1 MRPGVA
7 PDGVPEDVATAT
19 DPNDP
24 NRKIGGTLIGGDLT
38 DEIRGLFKPTPAGW
52 WIAMGNIRPDTL
64 SRARGIGGRIIQ
76 GVDSS
81 HEWCVPTLLHL
92 GPEKDGRRTLTSAIP
107 AIYRDYQWQTPKEF
121 NEIIDRL
128 GAWLRSSGEPDREDA
143 MALAVDILAVN
154 YHISIH
160 EISAAGWFSED
171 LILRII
177 SAAVDFSE

>member
-38 DEIRGLFKPTPAGW
+38 DEIRGMFKPTPAGW
-52 WIAMGNIRPDTL
+52 WIAMGHIRPDVL
-64 SRARGIGGRIIQ
+64 SRARGIGGRIVP

-92 GPEKDGRRTLTSAIP
+92 GPDKNGVPCLTSAIP
-107 AIYRDYQWQTPKEF
+107 AVYRDYQWQTPSEF
-121 NEIIDRL
+121 HEIIDRL
-128 GAWLRSSGEPDREDA
+128 ATWLRPGSETVLDDSME
-143 MALAVDILAVN
+143 LAIAILSIN